1 VLPVPDESGRSRGG
15 SLKKATRQRGN
26 EGTRSLRL
34 PGASRARWLTVVG
47 VCALVWALMRATFF
61 LGVAGSDDIRYMRF
75 AACWDRPPANHLE
88 ARLIANGLVAGAM
101 KLGGRTELAAVT
113 PALLSSGLMLGCVLY
128 GCYRF
133 AGAWHALWAGLLVA
147 VLPMNVDEAT
157 TVSAHAVMT
166 ALLTLGTLLFVLG
179 PESSALRLVAA
190 GSLALGVV
198 THYTGAYYVAWL
210 AAAALIVDRRRFL
223 KPVALTAA
231 AGVLFILADMAVF
244 HFAYGDALGRFRACV
259 AQSPDR
265 VQRVPLLVEGGLN
278 WQFFVFPL
286 RGLLFSKAFGVALVV
301 ALGTAVWRYRRFPRP
316 LRVLALTALA
326 CWLWMSFGTQ
336 VPWDYR
342 PFARNTR
349 YLHPLLFSVAILFA
363 CAVVAS
369 RRRLVGVGVGLAVL
383 GVCVLNLMGSGPWGQ
398 NVEIS
403 RELLAYAKA
412 HPQTRFVTDVNT
424 LNEMYIINRLRTP
437 ANVVALDDRDAGR
450 IIDPAAFAARVTQAD
465 LKPSDQILVNVLN
478 HGRNPDF
485 GVFVAA
491 RAGGTHYQTQ
501 PVYRTICRLVPP
513 LRAYSWAIRRP
524 AARVCA
530 CTAAATRYLSI
541 LDYRAQGGSGILPEF
556 HRRDAPATVG
566 WRARQCS

>member
-1 VLPVPDESGRSRGG
+1 MPDESRSSRDG
-15 SLKKATRQRGN
+15 STAGATPVALVVP
-26 EGTRSLRL
+26 E
-34 PGASRARWLTVVG
+34 ASRARWLAVAG
-47 VCALVWALMRATFF
+47 LCALVWALMRATFF

-113 PALLSSGLMLGCVLY
+113 PALLSSALMLGCVLY

-133 AGAWHALWAGLLVA
+133 GGVWHALWAGLLVA

-210 AAAALIVDRRRFL
+210 AAAALVVDRRRFL
-223 KPVALTAA
+223 KPVALTVA

-278 WQFFVFPL
+278 RQFFVFPL

-369 RRRLVGVGVGLAVL
+369 RRRPVGVGVGLAVL

-437 ANVVALDDRDAGR
+437 ANVVALDERDAGR

-465 LKPSDQILVNVLN
+465 LKPSDEILVNVLN
-478 HGRNPDF
+478 HRRNPDF

-524 AARVCA
+524 AARVCE
-530 CTAAATRYLSI
+530 CTAAATR
-541 LDYRAQGGSGILPEF
+541 
-556 HRRDAPATVG
+556 
-566 WRARQCS
+566 

>member
-1 VLPVPDESGRSRGG
+1 MSQARSAGAIGGGALPVPDESGRWRGG

-26 EGTRSLRL
+26 EATRSLWL

-47 VCALVWALMRATFF
+47 LCVLVWALMRATFF

-113 PALLSSGLMLGCVLY
+113 PALLSSALMLGCVLY

-133 AGAWHALWAGLLVA
+133 AGARHALWAGLLVA
-147 VLPMNVDEAT
+147 VLPVNVDEAT

-179 PESSALRLVAA
+179 PESSVLRLAA
-190 GSLALGVV
+190 AASLALGVV

-278 WQFFVFPL
+278 WQFVVFPL

-316 LRVLALTALA
+316 LRVLALTVLA
-326 CWLWMSFGTQ
+326 GWLWMSFGTQ

-342 PFARNTR
+342 PFARNMR
-349 YLHPLLFSVAILFA
+349 YLHPFLFSVAILFA

-369 RRRLVGVGVGLAVL
+369 RRRVVGVGAGLVVL
-383 GVCVLNLMGSGPWGQ
+383 GVCVLNLMGSGSWGQ
-398 NVEIS
+398 NVETS
-403 RELLAYAKA
+403 RELLAYAEA
-412 HPQTRFVTDVNT
+412 HPQTRFITDVNT

-437 ANVVALDDRDAGR
+437 ANVVTLDDRDPGR

-465 LKPSDQILVNVLN
+465 LKAGDEILVNVLN
-478 HGRNPDF
+478 HRRNPDF
-485 GVFVAA
+485 AAFVAA
-491 RAGGTHYQTQ
+491 RAGGRHYQTQ

-530 CTAAATRYLSI
+530 CTAAATR
-541 LDYRAQGGSGILPEF
+541 
-556 HRRDAPATVG
+556 
-566 WRARQCS
+566 